1 MVDLQIKSRTMSIE
15 TLINQ
20 RKEFYLRAQ
29 IKLKGKAVLDLKT
42 ALLQSIH
49 KYKKLWN

>member
-15 TLINQ
+15 TL
-20 RKEFYLRAQ
+20 KEFYLRAQ

-42 ALLQSIH
+42 ALLQSIY